1 MRGIERG
8 LGMDLSDWILEVGE
22 RLGPEAVFTPEDV
35 ARAAFPLGPK
45 EEKGKERWRGQIR
58 GIRAAAIG
66 LARQGKIEVL
76 RRGEPADPTAPI
88 KGLIQLRWIELK
100 EET

>member
-1 MRGIERG
+1 
-8 LGMDLSDWILEVGE
+8 MDLCDWILAIGE
-22 RLGPEAVFTPEDV
+22 QHGEEAVFTPEDV
-35 ARAAFPLGPK
+35 ARAAFPVGPK

-66 LARQGKIEVL
+66 LARQGRLEVL

-88 KGLIQLRWIELK
+88 KGLIQLRWIDVP
-100 EET
+100 EEGEA